1 MTKEELRAQ
10 VVDEFRALSPEAV
23 LDELAKLRGI
33 HPELD
38 MFVNHVQTWVTA
50 DLTKSE
56 IKTVSRY
63 WPEDLQALWATT
75 EKVPEDLKVKAFFWA
90 IQATAKTALSMVQS
104 QSQS

>member
-1 MTKEELRAQ
+1 MTKEELRAN
-10 VVDEFRALSPEAV
+10 VIKEFKELSPEMV
-23 LDELAKLRGI
+23 LNELGKMRGI

-38 MFVNHVQTWVTA
+38 EFINHVQTWVTA
-50 DLTKSE
+50 DLTEGE

-90 IQATAKTALSMVQS
+90 IQATARAALSTVQS
-104 QSQS
+104 